1 MGSVSASVVP
11 AVAVAALLAPAL
23 APAPPAGAAYIFL
36 SLIFRRDLIRPI
48 GSRNQPFGL
57 EGGAHCEA
65 DGLAGLVAAQVFQI
79 AIGGFVA
86 ALEQRA
92 GRIDSASGARA
103 RHGVTTREPEKNPVT
118 QKNE

>member
-11 AVAVAALLAPAL
+11 AVAVAALL

-57 EGGAHCEA
+57 EGGAHREA
-65 DGLAGLVAAQVFQI
+65 DGLAGLVATQI
-79 AIGGFVA
+79 FEIALGSSVA
-86 ALEQRA
+86 AVLQEGAR
-92 GRIDSASGARA
+92 RIDGRHGARA